1 MIKIIKNI
9 LFIFLIYILL
19 LSRSYSIETKA
30 TAVYVLDAY
39 SNKVLY
45 EKNSDLHYG
54 PASMSKLMI
63 IYITFERL
71 QNGSLKL
78 DDNFVVSKKA
88 WKYGGSKMFVKLG
101 DKVSIDDL
109 LKGVIVQ
116 SGNDACIVLA
126 EGISGSEENML
137 DEMADKVKE
146 LGLLNSNFANVT
158 GWPHKNHYM
167 SVRDIAHLS
176 KLIIKHFP
184 EYYYYFSIKK
194 FSYNGIEQFNRNLL
208 LNLEGYDGLKTGR
221 TTQAGFSLVASAIND
236 DRRIISVVNGL
247 NSDEERINETKKMIN
262 WAFREFK
269 NFHLF
274 DNESTV
280 VNGKVWLGNKP
291 FIPLITNENLFI
303 TVSKKNLDKFQVKAI
318 FDSPIEAPI
327 KKGEKVGE
335 LIISN
340 VGEDITKPLFAG
352 ESVNTI
358 SRFSRSISI
367 INYLL
372 FGVSSAK

>member
-30 TAVYVLDAY
+30 TAIYVLDAY

-280 VNGKVWLGNKP
+280 VNGKVWLGNKSY
-291 FIPLITNENLFI
+291 IPLITNENLFI

-327 KKGEKVGE
+327 KRGEKVGE

-372 FGVSSAK
+372 FGVSSPK

>member
-1 MIKIIKNI
+1 MIQIIKNI

-45 EKNSDLHYG
+45 EKNSDVHYG
-54 PASMSKLMI
+54 PASMSKLMLV
-63 IYITFERL
+63 YMVLERL
-71 QNGSLKL
+71 QNRTLTIDQEFL
-78 DDNFVVSKKA
+78 VSKKA
-88 WKYGGSKMFVKLG
+88 WKFGGSKMFVNISEM
-101 DKVSIDDL
+101 VTVENL
-109 LKGVIVQ
+109 LKGIIVQ

-158 GWPHKNHYM
+158 GWPQKNHYM

-184 EYYYYFSIKK
+184 EYYYFSIKK

-208 LNLEGYDGLKTGR
+208 LNLQGYDGLKTGR
-221 TTQAGFSLVASAIND
+221 TTQAGFGLVASAIND

-247 NSDEERINETKKMIN
+247 NSDKERINETKKMIN
-262 WAFREFK
+262 WAFRDFEFK
-269 NFHLF
+269 
-274 DNESTV
+274 
-280 VNGKVWLGNKP
+280 K
-291 FIPLITNENLFI
+291 
-303 TVSKKNLDKFQVKAI
+303 
-318 FDSPIEAPI
+318 
-327 KKGEKVGE
+327 
-335 LIISN
+335 
-340 VGEDITKPLFAG
+340 
-352 ESVNTI
+352 
-358 SRFSRSISI
+358 
-367 INYLL
+367 Y
-372 FGVSSAK
+372 

>member
-280 VNGKVWLGNKP
+280 VNGKVWLGNKS

-367 INYLL
+367 INYLF

>member
-137 DEMADKVKE
+137 DEMANKVKE

-208 LNLEGYDGLKTGR
+208 LNLE
-221 TTQAGFSLVASAIND
+221 SLI
-236 DRRIISVVNGL
+236 
-247 NSDEERINETKKMIN
+247 
-262 WAFREFK
+262 
-269 NFHLF
+269 
-274 DNESTV
+274 
-280 VNGKVWLGNKP
+280 
-291 FIPLITNENLFI
+291 
-303 TVSKKNLDKFQVKAI
+303 
-318 FDSPIEAPI
+318 
-327 KKGEKVGE
+327 
-335 LIISN
+335 
-340 VGEDITKPLFAG
+340 
-352 ESVNTI
+352 
-358 SRFSRSISI
+358 
-367 INYLL
+367 
-372 FGVSSAK
+372 

>member
-221 TTQAGFSLVASAIND
+221 TTQAGFGLVASAIND

-247 NSDEERINETKKMIN
+247 NSDKERINETKKMIN

-280 VNGKVWLGNKP
+280 VNGKVWLGNKS

-367 INYLL
+367 INYLF
-372 FGVSSAK
+372 FGVSSPK